1 MKFEGDGD
9 LMFGMDGML
18 VDAGKIISF
27 DLFDCGPLLLE
38 LFRHDDL
45 NSSKLNSGK
54 AAADVSVVNLKIKIK
69 KIYRKFFESPL
80 VRNSLCILAHRVQL
94 FQPCPMLHLNCS
106 HNFFD
111 HCHNGIELAESE
123 SILNAQRNQK
133 RYNFRRHDFLR
144 HA

>member
-1 MKFEGDGD
+1 
-9 LMFGMDGML
+9 MFGMDGML

-69 KIYRKFFESPL
+69 KNESNVFRITACSKLTLHLGAP
-80 VRNSLCILAHRVQL
+80 NSIVPAVPDAPPQL
-94 FQPCPMLHLNCS
+94 FPQ
-106 HNFFD
+106 
-111 HCHNGIELAESE
+111 
-123 SILNAQRNQK
+123 
-133 RYNFRRHDFLR
+133 FL
-144 HA
+144 